1 MNNLD
6 PFTEFFNIQDSEQS
20 TSSPTDQPVHVD
32 GDWFETKL
40 GGAVVRFCV
49 QFFSS
54 GIPAR
59 CYNFEDLPLPP
70 QMEILW
76 KQSGVGQ
83 YFLSIH
89 DNGALTLRM
98 FDTNFADYRVTPQGR
113 VFWCCVLASPT
124 LFLDKSE
131 VCVARAC
138 LRVIRQWLVLHPE
151 HTMPRGVIRLIRRVK
166 QMCRAGHRNGTP
178 KELGFFSNWSQY
190 ELYRPLESDDES
202 LRSLKEFLANLE
214 ALKRPRR
221 KRKKAAKPRRT
232 KAGGKLKN

>member
-1 MNNLD
+1 MELS
-6 PFTEFFNIQDSEQS
+6 NIQDSEQS
-20 TSSPTDQPVHVD
+20 TSNLIDHSAPFE
-32 GDWFETKL
+32 GDWFEIKL
-40 GGAVVRFCV
+40 RDAVVRFCV
-49 QFFSS
+49 VSYSS
-54 GIPAR
+54 ENSER
-59 CYNFEDLPLPP
+59 KSDFEDLVCPP
-70 QMEILW
+70 QMELLW
-76 KQSGVGQ
+76 KQSGVGH
-83 YFLSIH
+83 YFLAINE
-89 DNGALTLRM
+89 DGGLTLRM
-98 FDTNFADYRVTPQGR
+98 IDTNFGLYGVTPEGR
-113 VFWCCVLASPT
+113 FLCLWMPGNPAGVLSKSIACVT
-124 LFLDKSE
+124 
-131 VCVARAC
+131 RAC

-151 HTMPRGVIRLIRRVK
+151 HTMPCGVIRLIRRVK

>member
-166 QMCRAGHRNGTP
+166 RICRAGHRNGTP
-178 KELGFFSNWSQY
+178 EELASFSNWSQY
-190 ELYRPLESDDES
+190 ELNDAWTTGDRDDRGLAELLAS
-202 LRSLKEFLANLE
+202 LAKP
-214 ALKRPRR
+214 KRPRS
-221 KRKKAAKPRRT
+221 KRKKVQSHRRAK
-232 KAGGKLKN
+232 